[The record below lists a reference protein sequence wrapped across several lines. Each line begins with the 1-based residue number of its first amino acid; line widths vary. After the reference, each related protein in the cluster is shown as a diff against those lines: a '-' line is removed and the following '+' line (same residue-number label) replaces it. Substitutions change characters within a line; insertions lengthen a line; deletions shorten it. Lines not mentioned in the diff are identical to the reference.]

1 MMLFSF
7 AFAYDSVQPEDDFT
21 FDFFFSFV
29 DVKLILVC
37 LSLKH
42 LLFKRDCLFND
53 SVNMRETTF
62 ENNCLLLH
70 LLIKTFVLLSWISL
84 TRKREIFSQNTY
96 FY

>member
-1 MMLFSF
+1 MLFSF
-7 AFAYDSVQPEDDFT
+7 AFAYDSIQPKMILPLI
-21 FDFFFSFV
+21 FFSCV
-29 DVKLILVC
+29 DLKLILVC

-53 SVNMRETTF
+53 SVNMGETTF

-84 TRKREIFSQNTY
+84 TRKREIFSQNIY